1 MIAVVGLRPTS
12 IGIGVSGAHR
22 GGKMNLSPQRVAQIQ
37 CTWESKAMKRQ
48 REKQILSL
56 MRWIMLSVLMLVT
69 VPIEAMLI

>member
-1 MIAVVGLRPTS
+1 
-12 IGIGVSGAHR
+12 
-22 GGKMNLSPQRVAQIQ
+22 MNLSPQRVAQIQ